1 MTAPAAIT
9 SAQGTTFTF
18 NAVAFK
24 VRKISVKKST
34 GEIDTTT
41 LDVADNSEAIT
52 ELSPIAE
59 GTLISVEGWD
69 LISPDRSGSHALA
82 CTKFSLSGNAIC
94 TDYEVTGEVKGK
106 IQFSA
111 TFRMTA
117 VATGGV

>member
-24 VRKISVKKST
+24 VRKITVKKST

-41 LDVADNSEAIT
+41 LDIAENSEAIT
-52 ELSPIAE
+52 ELAPIAE
-59 GTLISVEGWD
+59 GTLITVEGWD
-69 LISPDRSGSHALA
+69 LIAPDRTGAHALA
-82 CTKFSLSGNAIC
+82 CSKFSLSGNAIC
-94 TDYEVTGEVKGK
+94 TDYELTGEVKGK
-106 IQFSA
+106 IGFTA

-117 VATGGV
+117 VASPGV